1 MEAMGAMGVD
11 ASSGWIIT
19 TAYAL
24 HMLATVVWIGGIA
37 FQAVLLLPVALPLS
51 SSQTMFE
58 LNQKLWRR
66 FQPLAWL
73 SLAVLTGT
81 GLMQMAANPNYVGF
95 FNVENRWSVAI
106 LLKHIAIA
114 GMVALLA
121 YQSWF
126 LQPGRSRQELRRA
139 LTSEGAAENNGEIL
153 RQDRRLSRIHLVLS
167 IIILILTA
175 IARTA

>member
-1 MEAMGAMGVD
+1 MAVD
-11 ASSGWIIT
+11 ASQGWVLT

-37 FQAVLLLPVALPLS
+37 FQAVLLLPAALPLS

-81 GLMQMAANPNYVGF
+81 GLMQMAANPNYDGF
-95 FNVENRWSVAI
+95 LTVENRWSVAI

-121 YQSWF
+121 YQSWS
-126 LQPGRSRQELRRA
+126 LHPRRSRQALRLA
-139 LTSEGAAENNGEIL
+139 LTSEGAGADSGEIL
-153 RQDRRLSRIHLVLS
+153 RQDRRISRIHLLLS
-167 IIILILTA
+167 VIILILTA